1 MTFFAARAKEFA
13 PLRRTRAPIRA
24 IARARR
30 LLRHGYTVTST
41 PVFTRDLR
49 FASAITRLAAALLL
63 VSAAAGLALGARML
77 YASEPLRVA
86 LIAQDAVALVF
97 GLPLLV
103 ISAWSARRGSI
114 RGLLCWIGALFY
126 LAYFWFFHVVGV
138 QFGPLLPAHIV
149 IVSIGMFGALYLFV
163 GLNAEALKS
172 CFSVR
177 LQVRSIAVFLMG
189 TAAAFA
195 VAWLVL
201 IVSRARSGEGLDSVT
216 RLVVAVDGVVLLPL
230 MFFGGLWLWRR
241 EPLGYVLAAMLLV
254 KSVAT
259 FLTLAVTSLAAWTAG
274 SELMILELA
283 AYGAGLIVATL
294 LLFNC
299 LASLEDN
306 T

>member
-1 MTFFAARAKEFA
+1 MTFFAVRAKEFS
-13 PLRRTRAPIRA
+13 PPRRPHAFLQA
-24 IARARR
+24 IDPARR
-30 LLRHGYTVTST
+30 LLRYAYTVTST
-41 PVFTRDLR
+41 AIFARDLR

-63 VSAAAGLALGARML
+63 VSAAAGLALGARTL
-77 YASEPLRVA
+77 YASDPLRLA

-103 ISAWSARRGSI
+103 ISAWSARRGSV

-138 QFGPLLPAHIV
+138 QLGPLLPAHIA
-149 IVSIGMFGALYLFV
+149 IVSIGMYGALYLFV
-163 GLNAEALKS
+163 GLNAEAVKSRFTMRLKA
-172 CFSVR
+172 
-177 LQVRSIAVFLMG
+177 RSIAIFLMA
-189 TAAAFA
+189 TAAIFA

-201 IVSRARSGEGLDSVT
+201 IVSRARAGEGLDTVT

-241 EPLGYVLAAMLLV
+241 QPLGDVLAAVLLV

-259 FLTLAVTSLAAWTAG
+259 FLTLAVTSLVTWTAG
-274 SELMILELA
+274 GQLMILELA
-283 AYGAGLIVATL
+283 AYGAGLIVASL

>member
-1 MTFFAARAKEFA
+1 
-13 PLRRTRAPIRA
+13 
-24 IARARR
+24 
-30 LLRHGYTVTST
+30 
-41 PVFTRDLR
+41 
-49 FASAITRLAAALLL
+49 
-63 VSAAAGLALGARML
+63 ML

-149 IVSIGMFGALYLFV
+149 IVSIGMFGALYLVV
-163 GLNAEALKS
+163 GLNAEAVKS
-172 CFSVR
+172 RFSVR